1 MDWDASMTQIAA
13 RLETMDGMRK
23 FEVGQTLLPP
33 CAIVSYPDEIDPHG
47 TYHRG
52 VSTMGLQVMLV
63 LGPPNA
69 RQTRTAAAQFV
80 NDTPTGLVSILEDG
94 VDAGAYTA
102 FDELTVTLIT
112 FAEVEIKDVPYMA
125 VLADLTIAGQGV

>member
-1 MDWDASMTQIAA
+1 MDWDAAMTQIAT
-13 RLETMDGMRK
+13 RLEAMDGMRK
-23 FEVGQTLLPP
+23 FEVGQTIVPP
-33 CAIVSYPDEIDPHG
+33 CAVVSMPEEIDPHG
-47 TYHRG
+47 TYNRG
-52 VSTMGLQVMLV
+52 MSRMGLQVMLV

-80 NDTPTGLVSILEDG
+80 NDTPTGLVSWLENA
-94 VDAGAYTA
+94 VDAGAYPA

-125 VLADLTIAGQGV
+125 VLADLDIAGAGV